1 MVFSHRSLLVAF
13 ATATIAVAFPVA
25 AHAQEG
31 PPAPVTGGL
40 PLINS
45 TETLGPGISLQHVQ
59 ALAQSG
65 WYNAQFMTVDLSNS
79 AVSTDLLTS
88 GSVASGGPLSA
99 AVNKA
104 GAVGGINGEFFDIG
118 NSTARS
124 LRSSSRTTRSC
135 R

>member
-1 MVFSHRSLLVAF
+1 M
-13 ATATIAVAFPVA
+13 
-25 AHAQEG
+25 
-31 PPAPVTGGL
+31 
-40 PLINS
+40 
-45 TETLGPGISLQHVQ
+45 Q

-118 NSTARS
+118 NSNAAEGAEIQGGQLVKTSDVPSGRAS
-124 LRSSSRTTRSC
+124 A
-135 R
+135 